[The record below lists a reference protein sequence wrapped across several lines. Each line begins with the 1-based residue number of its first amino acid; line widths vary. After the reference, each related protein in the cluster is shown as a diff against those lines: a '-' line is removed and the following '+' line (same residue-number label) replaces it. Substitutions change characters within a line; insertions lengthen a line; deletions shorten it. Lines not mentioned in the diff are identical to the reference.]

1 MLGAQPSQ
9 SLGQVLHHDRGNVC
23 RFWQEGAQKANGTKL
38 DGISQPMLSAAVRS
52 DLGSILVVQ
61 EEVLG

>member
-1 MLGAQPSQ
+1 L
-9 SLGQVLHHDRGNVC
+9 LGQVLHHDRGNVC
-23 RFWQEGAQKANGTKL
+23 GFGQEGAQKANGTKL
-38 DGISQPMLSAAVRS
+38 DGISQPVVGTVRS